1 MIGGF
6 LQASSQLGQEM
17 AQDFSGFESDLA
29 VRKSCGSV
37 GQVVAVQ
44 DVWTGTGSLNRY
56 PSSDGRSALPLG
68 SPPIFFTFASVF
80 SPDRRSLAHFSAN
93 VGSAFPEARDM
104 QSCLAGKQCNK
115 EGYQECRLRNGLR
128 VLRAPL
134 LSQVVATRRLNKASS
149 VRAQARV
156 RRSCWMATRSPAL
169 SSAGRPTSFIAS
181 STPRAAD
188 TVARLI
194 PRASNTSKTDHR
206 TLTRFGGFLLSE
218 EPFPAGHC
226 ACGQEQEGT

>member
-17 AQDFSGFESDLA
+17 AQVFSGFESDLA

-37 GQVVAVQ
+37 GLVVAVQ
-44 DVWTGTGSLNRY
+44 EFWTGTGSLNRY
-56 PSSDGRSALPLG
+56 PSSDGRSAFPLG

-80 SPDRRSLAHFSAN
+80 SPDRRSLAHFSGNA
-93 VGSAFPEARDM
+93 GSAFAEGVDM
-104 QSCLAGKQCNK
+104 SSCLAGKQHNK

-128 VLRAPL
+128 VPCAPL

-149 VRAQARV
+149 GRARARAQ
-156 RRSCWMATRSPAL
+156 RSCWMATRSPAL
-169 SSAGRPTSFIAS
+169 SSAGRPTCFTAS
-181 STPRAAD
+181 STPRVAD
-188 TVARLI
+188 TVAGLT